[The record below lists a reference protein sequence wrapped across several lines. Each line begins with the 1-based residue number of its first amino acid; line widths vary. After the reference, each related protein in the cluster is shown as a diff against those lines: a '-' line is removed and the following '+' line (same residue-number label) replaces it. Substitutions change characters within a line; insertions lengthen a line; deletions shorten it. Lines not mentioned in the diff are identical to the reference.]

1 MPAERR
7 RPGRLVRSGLRRVA
21 DGLFPSGANPHGV
34 LPALLIL
41 LALVTGLVDAVSF
54 LGLGR
59 VFVANMTGNIVFL
72 GFALAGDPLMSKW
85 ASPAALA
92 AFATGAWSAG
102 RVIRRAAN
110 TRRAFAAATAVHA
123 ILVAAALAVALTAG
137 HRATWPQAALIV
149 LLACGMGLQNASVR
163 ALGVPDL
170 VTNVLTTTLTGLAAD
185 TPGRAALRRSAS
197 VAAMFL
203 GALAGATLHLT
214 TGPAPALAAALTLL
228 TTVAL
233 IARSGLSRERTPPA
247 PG

>member
-1 MPAERR
+1 MPAARR
-7 RPGRLVRSGLRRVA
+7 RPGRLVWSGLCRVA
-21 DGLFPSGANPHGV
+21 DGLFPRGANPHGV
-34 LPALLIL
+34 LPALLIP

-72 GFALAGDPLMSKW
+72 GFALAGDAQMSKW
-85 ASPAALA
+85 ASPAALT
-92 AFATGAWSAG
+92 AFGAGAWSAG

-123 ILVAAALAVALTAG
+123 LLVAAALAVALAAG
-137 HRATWPQAALIV
+137 HRTTWSQAALIA

-197 VAAMFL
+197 VAAMLL
-203 GALAGATLHLT
+203 GALAGATLHLIT
-214 TGPAPALAAALTLL
+214 ALAAALTLL
-228 TTVAL
+228 ATVTL
-233 IARSGLSRERTPPA
+233 VARRLR
-247 PG
+247 

>member
-1 MPAERR
+1 MPAARR
-7 RPGRLVRSGLRRVA
+7 RPARLVWSGLCRVA
-21 DGLFPSGANPHGV
+21 DGLFPHGANPHGV
-34 LPALLIL
+34 LPVLLIL

-59 VFVANMTGNIVFL
+59 VFVANMTGNVVFL
-72 GFALAGDPLMSKW
+72 SFALAGEAEMSRW
-85 ASPAALA
+85 ASPTALA
-92 AFATGAWSAG
+92 AFGAGAWSAG
-102 RVIRRAAN
+102 RVIRRTAN
-110 TRRAFAAATAVHA
+110 ARRAFAAATAVHA
-123 ILVAAALAVALTAG
+123 LLVAAALAVALTAG
-137 HRATWPQAALIV
+137 HRDTWPQATLIA

-203 GALAGATLHLT
+203 GALAGATLHLI

-228 TTVAL
+228 ATVTL
-233 IARSGLSRERTPPA
+233 LARRPR
-247 PG
+247 

>member
-1 MPAERR
+1 MPAARR

-21 DGLFPSGANPHGV
+21 DGLFPRGANPHGV

-41 LALVTGLVDAVSF
+41 LACVTGLVDAVSF

-72 GFALAGDPLMSKW
+72 SFALAGEAQMSKW
-85 ASPAALA
+85 PSPAALV
-92 AFATGAWSAG
+92 AFGAGAWSAG
-102 RVIRRAAN
+102 RVIRHTAN
-110 TRRAFAAATAVHA
+110 ARRAFAAATAVHA
-123 ILVAAALAVALTAG
+123 LLVAAALAVALTAG
-137 HRATWPQAALIV
+137 HRTAWAQAALIV
-149 LLACGMGLQNASVR
+149 LLAYGMGLQNASVR

-197 VAAMFL
+197 IAAMFL

-214 TGPAPALAAALTLL
+214 TGPAPALAIALTLL

-233 IARSGLSRERTPPA
+233 VARSGLSRERTPPA

>member
-1 MPAERR
+1 MPAARR
-7 RPGRLVRSGLRRVA
+7 RPARLVWSGLCRVA
-21 DGLFPSGANPHGV
+21 DGLFPRGANPHGV

-72 GFALAGDPLMSKW
+72 AFALAGEAQMSKW

-92 AFATGAWSAG
+92 AFGAGAWGAG
-102 RVIRRAAN
+102 RLIRRTAN
-110 TRRAFAAATAVHA
+110 TRRAFAVATAVHTL
-123 ILVAAALAVALTAG
+123 LVAAALAVALVAG
-137 HRATWPQAALIV
+137 HRTTWSHAALIA

-203 GALAGATLHLT
+203 GALAGATLHLV
-214 TGPAPALAAALTLL
+214 TGPAPALAAALILLAAVTLL
-228 TTVAL
+228 
-233 IARSGLSRERTPPA
+233 ARRAR
-247 PG
+247 